1 MKVYK
6 IKNLKTGQ
14 FLSSGERL
22 WTKKESYGSTFVS
35 KTIAVDIWTSLKSR
49 KGMEH
54 SALVEYELGEGIIMS
69 NTNFEAMTTK
79 QAIHYCNEHKDEYI
93 KDNGSDGQRQ
103 FDCLITILECG
114 TIKPSELPD
123 YGMEY

>member
-49 KGMEH
+49 KGMEYA
-54 SALVEYELGEGIIMS
+54 ALVEYELGEGNIIK
-69 NTNFEAMTTK
+69 NNK
-79 QAIHYCNEHKDEYI
+79 
-93 KDNGSDGQRQ
+93 
-103 FDCLITILECG
+103 
-114 TIKPSELPD
+114 
-123 YGMEY
+123 